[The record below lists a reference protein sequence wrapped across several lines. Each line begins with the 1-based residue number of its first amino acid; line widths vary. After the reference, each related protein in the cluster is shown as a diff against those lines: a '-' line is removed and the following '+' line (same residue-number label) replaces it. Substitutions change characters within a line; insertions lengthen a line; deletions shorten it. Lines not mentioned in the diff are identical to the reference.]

1 MEKKQL
7 LKSDIITAAN
17 IYKEK
22 LAGKVFLYVYG
33 REYFELNFATAQ
45 FLHLTGVATNLRAR
59 EFYRRAKDSTL
70 ALNQFYFCEGHP
82 FATAK
87 RKLQCLKNLPS
98 LTTELVCV
106 LKGLNT
112 LTFTYKIGVTNLQ
125 FTLGL
130 TENVDSNGKKIND
143 WLVPR
148 TLRPKDNSIAKSN
161 DGEFVDFILS
171 KPASNKKYDMICYQE
186 AGKKFPPEL
195 IYMVDTCTG
204 LDRSI

>member
-1 MEKKQL
+1 MVLLLGTSADNQQKTLDKDMLGGGRPSLFCFGRSMSTKLEKKQL

-112 LTFTYKIGVTNLQ
+112 LTF
-125 FTLGL
+125 
-130 TENVDSNGKKIND
+130 
-143 WLVPR
+143 
-148 TLRPKDNSIAKSN
+148 
-161 DGEFVDFILS
+161 ILS
-171 KPASNKKYDMICYQE
+171 IQGSEN
-186 AGKKFPPEL
+186 GHL
-195 IYMVDTCTG
+195 
-204 LDRSI
+204 

>member
-1 MEKKQL
+1 MSTKAEKKQL
-7 LKSDIITAAN
+7 LKRDIIIAAKT
-17 IYKEK
+17 YKEN

-33 REYFELNFATAQ
+33 NEYFELNFANGQ
-45 FLHLTGVATNLRAR
+45 FLHLTGVGTKLKAK
-59 EFYRRAKDSTL
+59 EFYRRAKDNTL
-70 ALNQFYFCEGHP
+70 DAGQFYFNESHP

-87 RKLQCLKNLPS
+87 RKLQCLKCLPS

-130 TENVDSNGKKIND
+130 TENVDCNGKKINN
-143 WLVPR
+143 WLLPR

-161 DGEFVDFILS
+161 DGEFVDYILS
-171 KPASNKKYDMICYQE
+171 KSATKEKYDCICYQDSDK
-186 AGKKFPPEL
+186 AFPQEL
-195 IYMVDTCTG
+195 LFMVDEKI
-204 LDRSI
+204 RI